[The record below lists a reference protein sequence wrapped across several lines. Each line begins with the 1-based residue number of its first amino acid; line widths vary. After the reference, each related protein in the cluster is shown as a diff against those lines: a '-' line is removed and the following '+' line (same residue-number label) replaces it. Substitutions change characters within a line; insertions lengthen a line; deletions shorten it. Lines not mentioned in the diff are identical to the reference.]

1 MRKYLDGIK
10 TEPKTELEAHQRW
23 LNRMQSSLAVL
34 NRYRTRIPVIDY
46 DLMMQERLWHNTQMI
61 KLYGKN
67 WRRDQDREDG
77 IW

>member
-34 NRYRTRIPVIDY
+34 NRYRTRIPVIEIDKQKEA
-46 DLMMQERLWHNTQMI
+46 MKPSFNQAMI
-61 KLYGKN
+61 VRYGRN
-67 WRRDQDREDG
+67 WYRDKENDNE
-77 IW
+77 